1 MIRKLFLAVSVA
13 ILGARFA
20 FSDQVAATKFTGLN
34 DQSNSVVISPSEAQ
48 DLLNVDVTPTGASIK
63 KRSGF
68 GVYKALGTGKAVH
81 GGYHAFDST
90 GNDYQLWGSSTSL
103 YGIVADGTPIQLV
116 SSATINSTWDCT
128 DTQGSSYCVDSSR
141 DLYLQTNGTTKTWF
155 TTPLGTMV
163 ESTPD
168 RVVVAGVSGSVNTL
182 YVSQSNTFTNFT
194 VGANTTDAFTEVIAS
209 PGSKLTH
216 IRWGCGKLLWW
227 KDQSFGYFD
236 FDNQFVAQVKTVS
249 DTIGTFDNTSAIDPG
264 GRVWFRGQDGHT
276 WMYDCS
282 VLSKQSIDITP
293 NVQAS
298 GKRVSNFW
306 NQTSQSDWQAGVST
320 PAVNFNL
327 SVSVGDVSLSS
338 FSAVD
343 TSSTDFVQGTYS
355 STIDTFSA
363 TNSISLKNYAD
374 TFSDLSK
381 WGYVIGSSGF
391 STAGGFLS
399 QTNNGDQRVIERTDV
414 KTISNDNRLYFEF
427 RENSTLKASNTIVYY
442 IDNVADTGYGIGIY
456 STSSSSPFGI
466 DLERVNSFSGTLGP
480 QLTQLGFYTLTRDTA
495 WHTFRLS
502 RDSSGNMTVYIDGTS
517 RITATDNTYT
527 NFNTLGIY
535 GITNTAL
542 GSENIDNLYW
552 GSLSGNFTSRT
563 LNTSLSTN
571 IAMLQANWTVN
582 TSTPYIE
589 MQTSTNGSAWTKV
602 TSSTGTSQTTNQYL
616 RYVSS
621 FSVALTEFPST
632 TLDDVTIVAKSTG
645 GVFASQVKN
654 ASNLSAWSTF
664 VPSIQTAGGSETFY
678 MRSSTYGFT
687 TSSATPAWTAQAV
700 GGLVSVATGTYFQ
713 VRDDFTSTSATSTLA
728 LNDFTVNWFEGSA
741 SDQAYM
747 LYFDNAIW
755 ESVASGA
762 GQSINN
768 YIFKYDLINQ
778 GWTLYSF
785 GAGGMLIEAN
795 TLYFGDTST
804 TGANVFNFGTATS
817 DNGSAIQAFWRSKS
831 YTGADPFLQTALT
844 NIDIFA
850 KKDTGTTL
858 TATYTTDTS
867 TATAYTVSLSTTNSI
882 VQSRKLL
889 PAGKQGY
896 VWDLKLGDT
905 STSSAWEILGYR
917 IGFNQLPYRP
927 QN

>member
-1 MIRKLFLAVSVA
+1 MIKKLFLAASVA

-34 DQSNSVVISPSEAQ
+34 DQSNSVIIDATEAQ
-48 DLLNVDVTPTGASIK
+48 DLLNIDVTPTGASIK
-63 KRSGF
+63 KRSGY
-68 GVYKALGTGKAVH
+68 GVYKALGTSKAVH

-103 YGIVADGTPIQLV
+103 YGIVADGTPTQLI
-116 SSATINSTWDCT
+116 SSATINSTWDCA
-128 DTQGSSYCVDSSR
+128 DTQGSSYCVDSNR
-141 DLYLQTNGTTKTWF
+141 DAFIRTNGTTMTWF

-168 RVVVAGVSGSVNTL
+168 RVVVAGVSGSANTL
-182 YVSQSNTFTNFT
+182 FISQSNTFTNFT
-194 VGANTTDAFTEVIAS
+194 VGANTTDAFTEPIAS

-249 DTIGTFDNTSAIDPG
+249 DSIGTFDNTSAIDPG
-264 GRVWFRGQDGHT
+264 GRVWFRGQEGHT

-298 GKRVSNFW
+298 GKRVANSW
-306 NQTSQSDWQAGVST
+306 TQTTQSDWQAGVST
-320 PAVNFNL
+320 PAVNFNFNI
-327 SVSVGDVSLSS
+327 SPGDVSLSS
-338 FSAVD
+338 FTATD
-343 TSSTDFVQGTYS
+343 TVFADFIQGTTANAIISGTSVRISTNNSGTVEEPSFEGGSNGACVGLTGASSWLADGDYVTGCSVGTDSNWTYRSSRTVGVHCTQNPQSGSLYVDVGYGSASPAATAIIVDAISGAFLYSKSLSQTEANCAWSLVTLDSTGIVGHRVKLRFRVAGTGKSDDLTTKSSYILGGDITFYQSWSDINGTSNPLLSIDNIQNGS
-355 STIDTFSA
+355 STITS
-363 TNSISLKNYAD
+363 
-374 TFSDLSK
+374 
-381 WGYVIGSSGF
+381 GS
-391 STAGGFLS
+391 
-399 QTNNGDQRVIERTDV
+399 
-414 KTISNDNRLYFEF
+414 
-427 RENSTLKASNTIVYY
+427 
-442 IDNVADTGYGIGIY
+442 
-456 STSSSSPFGI
+456 
-466 DLERVNSFSGTLGP
+466 
-480 QLTQLGFYTLTRDTA
+480 
-495 WHTFRLS
+495 
-502 RDSSGNMTVYIDGTS
+502 
-517 RITATDNTYT
+517 
-527 NFNTLGIY
+527 
-535 GITNTAL
+535 
-542 GSENIDNLYW
+542 
-552 GSLSGNFTSRT
+552 FTSRT
-563 LNTSLSTN
+563 FDTSALAT
-571 IAMLQANWTVN
+571 IATLQANWTVN

-602 TSSTGTSQTTNQYL
+602 ASSTGTNQTTNRYI

-621 FSVALTEFPST
+621 FTVGPTEAALT
-632 TLDDVTIVAKSTG
+632 TLDDATIIAKSTG

-654 ASNLSAWSTF
+654 APNLSAWSTF
-664 VPSIQTAGGSETFY
+664 STNIQTSGGTETFY
-678 MRSSTYGFT
+678 VRSSTYGFS
-687 TSSATPAWTAQAV
+687 TSSATPAWTAQNS

-713 VRDDFTSTSATSTLA
+713 IRDDFVANSATATLA
-728 LNDFTVNWFEGSA
+728 LNDFTVNWFEGTA

-755 ESVASGA
+755 ESVAFGSGQA
-762 GQSINN
+762 TNN

-785 GAGGMLIEAN
+785 GAGGMLVQAN
-795 TLYFGDTST
+795 TLYFGDPST
-804 TGANVFNFGTATS
+804 TGANVFNYGTSTS
-817 DNGSAIQAFWRSKS
+817 DNGSAINAFWRSKS
-831 YTGADPFLQTALT
+831 YTGADPFLQSALT
-844 NIDIFA
+844 NIDVFS

-867 TATAYTVSLSTTNSI
+867 SATAYTVSLSTTNSI

-889 PAGKQGY
+889 PSGKQGY